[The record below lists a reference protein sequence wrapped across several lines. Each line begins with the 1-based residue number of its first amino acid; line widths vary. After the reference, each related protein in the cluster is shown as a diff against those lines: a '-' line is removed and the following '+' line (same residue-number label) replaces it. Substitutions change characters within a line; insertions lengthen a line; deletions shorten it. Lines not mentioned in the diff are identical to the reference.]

1 MIDYETFCK
10 IHDCHDRQ
18 GLTIAQTARALG
30 LHPQTV
36 ATWLARSRFEPRRG
50 RPRGSVLDPF
60 KPRITRLLDT
70 HPYSAQQILQRLR
83 EEGYGGGMTI
93 LRDYVRRIRPP
104 QRPVYLKL
112 HFAPG
117 ECAQVD
123 WGAYGTVAVDNT
135 RRRLS
140 FFVLVLAFSR
150 QMFVEFTVSQTMEHF
165 LACHEHAFAALGGV
179 PSKIMVDN
187 LKSAVLQRLAGA
199 APVFNPRY
207 LDFARHHGF
216 AIAPCNVGRGNEK
229 GRVESGVGY
238 VKKNFLHGIELTD
251 GGGGGGGGG
260 SPPPPPPQKKFSTI
274 QAAAQVW
281 LDTIANV
288 RIHGETQQ
296 RPVDLLVQER
306 PHLGALNP
314 HPYDLANTSTSIASS
329 QFRITLD
336 TNQYSVPSAYAHR
349 RLTVKAYPDRVC
361 IYFDNQLI
369 ARHPRRYGRR
379 QDIEDPDHAKGLI
392 AQRSRAREQRLMMRF
407 LALSPDATAYYD
419 GLEQRRLNARHH
431 VRKILALAEIYPAD
445 AVARAIADGL
455 AFQAFSAEYIT
466 NILETRA
473 RALPEPGPLQ
483 LTRRHDLLDIDI
495 APPDLNAY
503 EVNDH
508 DPE

>member
-1 MIDYETFCK
+1 MTSPARQSVCYDWGAIFSPSLRAPIVINYETFCR

-30 LHPQTV
+30 LHPRTV
-36 ATWLARSRFEPRRG
+36 AKWLARARFEPRR
-50 RPRGSVLDPF
+50 SVKRHSMLDPF
-60 KPRITRLLDT
+60 KGRITRLLDT
-70 HPYSAQQILQRLR
+70 HPYSAQQIFQRLR
-83 EEGYGGGMTI
+83 EEGYCGGATI
-93 LRDYVRRIRPP
+93 VRDYVRHIRPT
-104 QRPVYLKL
+104 QLPVYLKL
-112 HFAPG
+112 HFAPAEAG
-117 ECAQVD
+117 QVD
-123 WGAYGTVAVDNT
+123 WGTFETVAVGNT

-140 FFVLVLAFSR
+140 FFVMVLAFSR

-165 LACHEHAFAALGGV
+165 LACHQHAFAALGV

-216 AIAPCNVGRGNEK
+216 AIEACNVARGNEK

-238 VKKNFLHGIELTD
+238 VKKNFLHGLELTD
-251 GGGGGGGGG
+251 
-260 SPPPPPPQKKFSTI
+260 FSII

-296 RPVDLLVQER
+296 RPIDLLVQER

-314 HPYDLANTSTSIASS
+314 HPYDLAHTSTSIASS

-349 RLTVKAYPDRVC
+349 RLTVKAWPDRVC

-369 ARHPRRYGRR
+369 ARHTRRYGRHE
-379 QDIEDPDHAKGLI
+379 DIEDPDHAKGLI
-392 AQRSRAREQRLMMRF
+392 AQRGRAREQRLMMHF
-407 LALSPDATAYYD
+407 LALSPDAQAYYD
-419 GLEQRRLNARHH
+419 GLE
-431 VRKILALAEIYPAD
+431 
-445 AVARAIADGL
+445 
-455 AFQAFSAEYIT
+455 
-466 NILETRA
+466 
-473 RALPEPGPLQ
+473 
-483 LTRRHDLLDIDI
+483 
-495 APPDLNAY
+495 
-503 EVNDH
+503 
-508 DPE
+508 